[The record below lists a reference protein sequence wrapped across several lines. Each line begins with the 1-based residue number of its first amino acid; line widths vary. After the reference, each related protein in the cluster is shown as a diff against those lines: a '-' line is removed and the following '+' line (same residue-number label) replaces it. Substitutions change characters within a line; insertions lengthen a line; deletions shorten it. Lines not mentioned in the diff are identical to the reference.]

1 MKKVKQ
7 IYVIKKAC
15 LHKKK
20 LKKKKKISPVILK
33 TSLQFKIKSFHI
45 NVFIM
50 IPKSF
55 YWIISCKGNLNFCET
70 FKFYDLIQANF
81 LDKISLKLQLS

>member
-1 MKKVKQ
+1 MLSKKHA
-7 IYVIKKAC
+7 YT
-15 LHKKK
+15 KKK
-20 LKKKKKISPVILK
+20 LKKKKISPVILK

>member
-1 MKKVKQ
+1 MLSKKHA
-7 IYVIKKAC
+7 YT
-15 LHKKK
+15 KKK
-20 LKKKKKISPVILK
+20 LKKKKISPVILK

-55 YWIISCKGNLNFCET
+55 Y
-70 FKFYDLIQANF
+70 
-81 LDKISLKLQLS
+81 